1 LLVCNT
7 VPIVGRVHESN
18 IQGVSMPLHRRFL
31 GGLPV
36 RAVVLAASAA
46 VTIAAFAAMTAQG
59 YSPPKGIPDLAKMTL
74 QPSDLAPG
82 ATLLLSS
89 YFDPGTGLHLRAE
102 YNRDW
107 GAAKTTGGVKLEQLQ
122 TQITLAASTP
132 WARTVF
138 GELAGIYGASGGHQD
153 LVADVDSTDGSS
165 ATVKDA
171 HFGKLRSIGVGQQ
184 SLYESA
190 TIATKG
196 STLAVGFAWVRVGA
210 GLAFLVV
217 LAPRPPLADSV
228 TIGLARTL
236 AAHMGSVL
244 GE

>member
-1 LLVCNT
+1 M
-7 VPIVGRVHESN
+7 S
-18 IQGVSMPLHRRFL
+18 SYRRFP
-31 GGLPV
+31 GGLRVP
-36 RAVVLAASAA
+36 AFALAAATA
-46 VTIAAFAAMTAQG
+46 VTIAALAATTAEG
-59 YSPPKGIPDLAKMTL
+59 YSPPKGLPDLAKMTL
-74 QPSDLAPG
+74 QSSDLASG

-122 TQITLAASTP
+122 TQITLAASTT
-132 WARTVF
+132 WAQTVF
-138 GELAGIYGASGGHQD
+138 GELPGIYGASVGHQD
-153 LVADVDSTDGSS
+153 LVAGLDSTDGSS
-165 ATVKDA
+165 ATLKDA
-171 HFGKLRSIGVGQQ
+171 RFSKLRSIGVGQQ

-190 TIATKG
+190 TVATKG

-210 GLAFLVV
+210 GMAFLVV

-236 AAHMGSVL
+236 AAHMASVL
-244 GE
+244 SD